1 MFTDINTHGTTIIN
15 GMEVM
20 GEGFVAGSKH
30 MVEGAAL
37 MMLAGSLGFG
47 AVCDGVGHILY
58 DGMMALPKVEV
69 CR

>member
-1 MFTDINTHGTTIIN
+1 MFTDINTYGTTILN

-20 GEGFVAGSKH
+20 GDGFVAGSKH
-30 MVEGAAL
+30 MVEGVAL
-37 MMLAGSLGFG
+37 MMLTTSLGVG